1 MRLKELGEK
10 KDAVSEALRRIGEKK
25 SARMAADSKISFR
38 RYLARML
45 FATASL
51 FVDGL
56 LIPSA
61 FQALGLLTA
70 ASAVPIAVV
79 LIAAAAS
86 EVYLFSRIK

>member
-1 MRLKELGEK
+1 MGEK
-10 KDAVSEALRRIGEKK
+10 KDAVAEALKRIGEKK

-51 FVDGL
+51 LVDGL

-61 FQALGLLTA
+61 FQAFGLLTA
-70 ASAVPIAVV
+70 AFAVPIAVA
-79 LIAAAAS
+79 LTAAGAC
-86 EVYLFSRIK
+86 EVYLFSRIG